1 MVVEESGMQ
10 NTIIEKAK
18 TLFIEHGYHGL
29 SMREIAEEVG
39 VSKPALY
46 YHFKDKEELFCAV
59 LNNGIEE
66 IGAVIDSI
74 NNQPGTSSD
83 KLCQFMKYVLNQP
96 SGLRAVIHL
105 GTQEVSQLSQGARQ
119 VFAESYRQQFLGK
132 LRAMIQTGIEKGEFR
147 EMDTDIA
154 TWGLLG
160 LMFPYF
166 YHNQFS
172 FSALSSDRI
181 DMIISLYMKGI
192 QKS

>member
-1 MVVEESGMQ
+1 MVVEETGMR

-18 TLFIEHGYHGL
+18 SLFIQHGYHGL

-46 YHFKDKEELFCAV
+46 YHFKDKEDLFCAV

-66 IGAVIDSI
+66 IGDVIDSI
-74 NNQPGTSSD
+74 NNQPGTSYE
-83 KLCQFMKYVLNQP
+83 KLCLFMKYVLNQP
-96 SGLRAVIHL
+96 TGLRAVIHL
-105 GTQEVSQLSQGARQ
+105 GTQEITQLSLEAKQQ
-119 VFAESYRQQFLGK
+119 FAESYRHQFLGK
-132 LRAMIQTGIEKGEFR
+132 LSAMIQTGIEKDEFR
-147 EMDTDIA
+147 EMEPDIA

-172 FSALSSDRI
+172 FSALSPDRI
-181 DMIISLYMKGI
+181 DMVISLYMKGI